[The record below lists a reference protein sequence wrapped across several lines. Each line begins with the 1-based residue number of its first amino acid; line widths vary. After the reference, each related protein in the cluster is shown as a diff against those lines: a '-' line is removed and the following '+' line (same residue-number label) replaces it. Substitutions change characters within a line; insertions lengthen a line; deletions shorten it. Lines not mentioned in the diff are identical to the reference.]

1 MPQTL
6 KIPPARWKAQR
17 GRITE
22 LYVNQDKTLDE
33 VIQIMAKSGF
43 HATIGGKVI
52 SEKKRKKGLRR
63 YRASQIEEDCKR
75 NVPEYRNLLIHRVHE
90 VVGTST
96 CGVVALTPPSSNS
109 MVVLINGLPW
119 LNFRE
124 SFNDLI
130 KSRPPLFSPNQQNG

>member
-43 HATIGGKVI
+43 HATKPQYIRKVRVNWKLQRNYT
-52 SEKKRKKGLRR
+52 KKK
-63 YRASQIEEDCKR
+63 
-75 NVPEYRNLLIHRVHE
+75 
-90 VVGTST
+90 
-96 CGVVALTPPSSNS
+96 
-109 MVVLINGLPW
+109 
-119 LNFRE
+119 
-124 SFNDLI
+124 
-130 KSRPPLFSPNQQNG
+130 

>member
-43 HATIGGKVI
+43 HATL
-52 SEKKRKKGLRR
+52 E
-63 YRASQIEEDCKR
+63 
-75 NVPEYRNLLIHRVHE
+75 
-90 VVGTST
+90 
-96 CGVVALTPPSSNS
+96 
-109 MVVLINGLPW
+109 
-119 LNFRE
+119 
-124 SFNDLI
+124 
-130 KSRPPLFSPNQQNG
+130 SPNTFEK